1 MTVTDITVQT
11 LPAQPVAVMRSI
23 RSVPQ
28 IGPWISAAFEEV
40 AAVVASSHAG
50 PSGPPF
56 ARYHQQGDS
65 VFEVEAGFPCTE
77 PIAGHGFVEAS
88 TLPGGQAACTTYTG
102 PYDGIGAAHDALRM
116 WIESHH
122 GRVVGD
128 PWDVYLDNPADQPDQ
143 THLRT
148 QVVQPFESAGE
159 TDNAD
164 PGREQPLTHH
174 QLTKKVRDV
183 MTTTVVTATAHTP
196 LPALVD
202 LMVRARISGIP
213 ILDEQSHLV
222 GIVTEA
228 DLISKPAYGGHRR
241 RPLGVLGDII
251 HGRENMW
258 AKKAKGLAAGDV
270 MTTIVETAQ
279 PGEDIRIVARRMVDC
294 GVKRL
299 PVVADGHVIGIVS
312 RPDVLRAMHR
322 TDQELEQDIETVLSD
337 PMRVPESM
345 LVDVT
350 VTDGVVRLTGTVP
363 HPIDIPVLSA
373 IVWRFPGVVDVRN
386 EVTATEPD
394 PEPPPSRNPMSDYE
408 YLRFFR

>member
-1 MTVTDITVQT
+1 
-11 LPAQPVAVMRSI
+11 
-23 RSVPQ
+23 
-28 IGPWISAAFEEV
+28 V

-50 PSGPPF
+50 PAGPPF
-56 ARYHQQGDS
+56 ARYHQQGDN

-77 PIAGHGFVEAS
+77 PISAHGFVEAS
-88 TLPGGQAACTTYTG
+88 TLPGGPAACTTYTG
-102 PYDGIGAAHDALRM
+102 PYDGIGAAHDALRT

-128 PWDVYLDNPADQPDQ
+128 PWDVYLDSPVDQPDP

-148 QVVQPFESAGE
+148 QVIQPFERVSR
-159 TDNAD
+159 TDTTD
-164 PGREQPLTHH
+164 PGGEPTLTHR
-174 QLTKKVRDV
+174 QLTAKVRDV
-183 MTTTVVTATAHTP
+183 MTTTVVTATVHTP

-202 LMVRARISGIP
+202 LMVRARISGVP

-228 DLISKPAYGGHRR
+228 DLISKPAYGGTRR

-270 MTTIVETAQ
+270 MTTIVETAR
-279 PGEDIRIVARRMVDC
+279 PKDDLRTVARRMVDC

-299 PVVADGHVIGIVS
+299 PVVADGRVVGIVS

-322 TDQELEQDIETVLSD
+322 TDQELEQDIVAVISD
-337 PMRVPESM
+337 PMREPDTT

-350 VTDGVVRLTGTVP
+350 VNDGVVRLAGTVQYP
-363 HPIDIPVLSA
+363 MDIPVLSA

-386 EVTATEPD
+386 EVTATGPD
-394 PEPPPSRNPMSDYE
+394 PKPPSSQSSMTDYG
-408 YLRFFR
+408 YLGFFR